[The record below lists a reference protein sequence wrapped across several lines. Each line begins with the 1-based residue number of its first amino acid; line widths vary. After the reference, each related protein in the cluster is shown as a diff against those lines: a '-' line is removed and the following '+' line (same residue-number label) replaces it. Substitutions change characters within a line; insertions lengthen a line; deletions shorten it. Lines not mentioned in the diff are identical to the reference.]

1 MPTNTTPEQS
11 RKTVE
16 TVQHLIALA
25 QDEATTE
32 EEARSA
38 ALRAV
43 RLMKENSLSV
53 IGGDAGEIERTLQG
67 AKEAI
72 ETARKQVAHEKAQ
85 NQQKMILG
93 AVGGFLLSKAIKGI

>member
-1 MPTNTTPEQS
+1 MSANTSPEAN

-16 TVQHLIALA
+16 TVQKLLSLA

-32 EEARSA
+32 EEARNA

-43 RLMKENSLSV
+43 RLMKENSLTV
-53 IGGDAGEIERTLQG
+53 ISGNPGELEETLRG

-72 ETARKQVAHEKAQ
+72 ETARKEAHVAKQGA
-85 NQQKMILG
+85 QQKLILG
-93 AVGGFLLSKAIKGI
+93 AVAGFLISKHL